1 MKPTNVTRLLDA
13 HKISYKVFELPA
25 DKLGALEAAQILGV
39 SVTEMYK
46 TIVVQREKHGK
57 TILALVAGDR
67 EVDVK
72 KLAQAVGEKKVSL
85 TTQKEAETLT
95 GLLAGGISPLA
106 LLQKGFQVVLDEP
119 ALHLERIHISG
130 GQRGSNIQLP
140 VPDLVTLTKAKI
152 APISS

>member
-13 HKISYKVFELPA
+13 QKISYQVFELPA
-25 DKLGALEAAQILGV
+25 DKVGALEAAQILGIPN
-39 SVTEMYK
+39 TEIYK

-57 TILALVAGDR
+57 AILAMVAGDR

-72 KLAQAVGEKKVSL
+72 KLALAVGEKKVTLS
-85 TTQKEAETLT
+85 TQKEAETLT

-106 LLQKGFQVVLDEP
+106 LLQKGFQVVLDKP
-119 ALHLERIHISG
+119 ALQLERIHISG
-130 GQRGSNIQLP
+130 GQRGINIQLP
-140 VPDLVTLTKAKI
+140 VPDLVALTKAKI